1 MVIFPFDA
9 VGSVAESFDTV
20 MVEQERHTFTLLVI
34 IPILYPWRLRRPF
47 LEQVVSTL

>member
-20 MVEQERHTFTLLVI
+20 TVEQERHTPLCCLS
-34 IPILYPWRLRRPF
+34 LDDQAY
-47 LEQVVSTL
+47 LESGLSIKHL